1 MEIGLSAEQELF
13 VEVAATLS
21 AEVLSRWQLGRGPD
35 SVGSAEPPERSWRSV
50 AEAGLLALR
59 LDEALGGGGASCLD
73 VCLLSEQLG
82 RHAVPAPVLGTLLVL
97 LPQDDVDV
105 LVREFVEAAEASA
118 SVDNA
123 APVAQLLVEWQHTA
137 EVHAD
142 PELYARLSAP
152 TGDDYGPATPPEGDG

>member
-1 MEIGLSAEQELF
+1 MSLSEAMPFTEFIQRPTAAIGRLSRARVLLLRRRDEDDLVVMPADRAAREGEF
-13 VEVAATLS
+13 VELTA
-21 AEVLSRWQLGRGPD
+21 R
-35 SVGSAEPPERSWRSV
+35 
-50 AEAGLLALR
+50 LLASLLR
-59 LDEALGGGGASCLD
+59 HDNGQILIRQALPD
-73 VCLLSEQLG
+73 VLPWV
-82 RHAVPAPVLGTLLVL
+82 RF